1 MPATVRRTNPRFF
14 VRALPDGAA
23 GPAPRIEELAARI
36 TELRYIDEERR
47 ADKLSISVDNFN
59 LALFDDPAFK
69 RGMQLEVSWG
79 YAQNM
84 APSRLCV
91 VQRITGGTTLKVEAL
106 AESILLHRE
115 TSSRVFA
122 NVRRSDVVRTIARER
137 GYGDDVVDIEETPVV
152 YPRIAQSGLT
162 DAQLLVRL
170 ARQEGFEFY
179 VDQTGFHWH
188 RRRVGQ
194 RPVRVFHYFTD
205 PGQGDV
211 VSFNVDN
218 DITARP
224 GRVRRRG
231 RDPLEGVDIDES
243 ADDASDAGRE
253 TLSPIRIVVDP
264 ETRQTRTEVRAA
276 SEETAPTGAA
286 DATSARREA
295 VGRFRRIQQ
304 TAIKMSMTVVGD
316 PSLLAK
322 TVVEVRGM
330 GQRLS
335 TRYYI
340 KKVEHVISGGGYVCN
355 LEMVSDGDG
364 GHSTESTAARGLDL
378 LEPGP
383 ATRGRPNTADPAPG
397 ADDAGAAEEGEPL
410 EPHVVVDP
418 ETRRTRTEYRDRRGG
433 GSGGGAS

>member
-1 MPATVRRTNPRFF
+1 MPAIIRRTAPRFF

-23 GPAPRIEELAARI
+23 GPAPRFEELETRI
-36 TELRYIDEERR
+36 TELRYVDEERR
-47 ADKLSISVDNFN
+47 ADKLSLSVDNFN

-79 YAQNM
+79 YPNNM

-91 VQRITGGTTLKVEAL
+91 VQRITGGQVLKVEAL

-115 TSSRVFA
+115 TSTRVFE

-137 GYGDDVVDIEETPVV
+137 GYGDEVVDIEETPVV

-194 RPVRVFHYFTD
+194 RPVRVLHWFTD
-205 PGQGDV
+205 PNQGDI

-231 RDPLEGVDIDES
+231 RDPLEGADIDES

-264 ETRQTRTEVRAA
+264 ETRQTRTEVLTG
-276 SEETAPTGAA
+276 SEETRPTTAPDAA
-286 DATSARREA
+286 SARREA
-295 VGRFRRIQQ
+295 VGRFRRVQQ
-304 TAIKMSMTVVGD
+304 TAIKMSMTVIGD

-335 TRYYI
+335 TRYYV

-355 LEMVSDGDG
+355 LELVSDGDG
-364 GHSTESTAARGLDL
+364 GHSTESRAARGLEL

-383 ATRGRPNTADPAPG
+383 QTAGRPNTAEPAPG
-397 ADDAGAAEEGEPL
+397 AETTGGAEEGEPL

-433 GSGGGAS
+433 GAGRTS